1 MNLPILL
8 LLVNYIIIESFDLIL
23 GWSTD
28 DLFVNVYFN
37 GRLFKKE
44 AYSNSLCWFH
54 FLLDHGLINIVL
66 VMVSLKCIYKI
77 RLSIF
82 IFFILSNSG
91 YSQGH
96 GLQDWEVLI
105 IINNM

>member
-54 FLLDHGLINIVL
+54 FLLDHGLNNIVL
-66 VMVSLKCIYKI
+66 VMVPLKYIYKI
-77 RLSIF
+77 QLLKLSIF
-82 IFFILSNSG
+82 IFYTVI
-91 YSQGH
+91 YT
-96 GLQDWEVLI
+96 
-105 IINNM
+105 